1 MSYCVTSIL
10 STFYPSMWLNSDWF
24 SEVFPVAECQVSI
37 RSSWG
42 VRNWKS
48 VLFSWALSGA
58 HRLTGQTLR
67 QWCGVPIRKASPILG
82 LSIPGPWRW
91 HALGHAAGSA
101 PFSSK
106 CSQTFLFLPP
116 IIFFC
121 SLNLLICLLQQ
132 LHFLPQLQCSFIF
145 PKALSFPCSVLLKE
159 SFYDSYFSL

>member
-48 VLFSWALSGA
+48 VLSSWALSGA

-67 QWCGVPIRKASPILG
+67 QWCGVPIRKVAPILG

-116 IIFFC
+116 IIFF
-121 SLNLLICLLQQ
+121 LFFEPANLLTSAVAFPASATMFFHLPKGT
-132 LHFLPQLQCSFIF
+132 FL
-145 PKALSFPCSVLLKE
+145 
-159 SFYDSYFSL
+159 SLFCFA